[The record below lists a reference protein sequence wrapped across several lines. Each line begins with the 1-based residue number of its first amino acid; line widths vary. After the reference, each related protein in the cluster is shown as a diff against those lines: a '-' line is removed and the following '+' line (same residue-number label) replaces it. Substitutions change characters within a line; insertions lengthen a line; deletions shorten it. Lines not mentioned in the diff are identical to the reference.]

1 MAVTKS
7 IEEIVRDKVTR
18 AIEKHAENITSSNTN
33 QIFKYTTYKSKVTWV
48 VQCCTVCRKPNFM
61 HQNPWDEHRDVE
73 PITQIEKGE
82 YIDQLENHERLKQ
95 IARLFEPRQT
105 PRTNLDQERFRENTT
120 WERDNRYEEEYRVNK
135 KTKIKNLE
143 FSEEVLQKE
152 EYRVDKKTKF
162 KEREFNKEDMKG
174 VLQKVEYKANEN
186 LEFSEEVFWHKDRQL
201 DDFFSQNPREKENM
215 EDWWRSLSLEELK
228 RILNNEQKLGRF
240 KPRNLTEREWREESM
255 KEDEEDEYE
264 EDDEN

>member
-7 IEEIVRDKVTR
+7 IEEIVRDEVTR
-18 AIEKHAENITSSNTN
+18 AIEKHAANITSSNTN
-33 QIFKYTTYKSKVTWV
+33 QIFKYTTYKSKVRRV

-61 HQNPWDEHRDVE
+61 HQNPWDEHCDVE

-152 EYRVDKKTKF
+152 
-162 KEREFNKEDMKG
+162 
-174 VLQKVEYKANEN
+174 
-186 LEFSEEVFWHKDRQL
+186 
-201 DDFFSQNPREKENM
+201 
-215 EDWWRSLSLEELK
+215 
-228 RILNNEQKLGRF
+228 
-240 KPRNLTEREWREESM
+240 
-255 KEDEEDEYE
+255 
-264 EDDEN
+264 